1 MEIQSKFFGV
11 TTIHPDTIINMIQP
25 IYGFTQ
31 AQRYTLMSDASI
43 GDSLVWM
50 QSIDYQDICFILA
63 NPQAFALKTPSS
75 LPLEV
80 LDLFEVNSFEELDV
94 AYIVN
99 IKDSLEQATV
109 NLKSPVIFNP
119 ISKKAAQIILN
130 EDLPLRER
138 LISSC

>member
-1 MEIQSKFFGV
+1 
-11 TTIHPDTIINMIQP
+11 
-25 IYGFTQ
+25 
-31 AQRYTLMSDASI
+31 
-43 GDSLVWM
+43 M
-50 QSIDYQDICFILA
+50 QSIDHQDICFILA

>member
-1 MEIQSKFFGV
+1 MEIQSKFFGL
-11 TTIHPDTIINMIQP
+11 TTVHPDTIIDMIQP
-25 IYGFTQ
+25 IYGFNQ
-31 AQRYTLMSDASI
+31 AQRYTLMSDSSI

-50 QSIDYQDICFILA
+50 QSIDHQDICFILA

-75 LPLEV
+75 LPSEV
-80 LDLFEVNSFEELDV
+80 LELFEVNSLEELDV

-99 IKDSLEQATV
+99 IKDSLNQATV

-119 ISKKAAQIILN
+119 INKKAAQIILN